1 MRNIPLKQFVSHALG
16 ISENEFHTFVWFIRA
31 YLWKHR
37 FHFLGIWALGI
48 GIVWTTATVVFM
60 VKPALQA
67 SFDNAASISITLIA
81 LVIVFASLLS
91 GLFQYI
97 QTLLLEKT
105 GLDIVAS
112 LRRDLY
118 NHILHMDIG
127 YLSTNHV
134 GELSAVCME
143 ETNLIRDMTGNV
155 FVSAIQ
161 DALLFIVLIGIVIY
175 QDWRLSLLALASIP
189 LISLGKSR
197 LSQRRRVLTEQL
209 LESRAR
215 LTAWVSEVLFNARL
229 VKAFGTEETETDRMK
244 NFFDQQA
251 KLHLTTLRARSLSQP
266 INEIITGCTIVAVMI
281 VGSWRTES
289 GGTTLPELTA
299 MLVALITAYRPLK
312 RLDNI
317 GNRLQEG
324 ASAAVRIKKILDTQ
338 RSIQDAPDATPIR
351 ITKGHVQF
359 KNVGFQYAGSEPTL
373 HTLNFDVTPGSLF
386 AIIGPSGA
394 GKTSL
399 VNLIPRFFDPT
410 TGCILIDE
418 QDIRTV
424 TQASLRSQ
432 MAIVTQETLLFDDSV
447 AANIAYGK
455 PDATRDEIIR
465 AAKLAA
471 ADEFIQTLPNG
482 YDTMIG
488 TRGVRLS
495 GGERQ
500 RLSIARAL
508 IKDTKILVLDEATS
522 SLDNKTE
529 SLIKNFIDS
538 SLNLPTRIVV
548 AHRLS
553 TIRNADHILVMSEG
567 RIIERGTHETLMLQN
582 GLYADLYQIEEGQ
595 ESEVSNNQLITA

>member
-1 MRNIPLKQFVSHALG
+1 MRHLQLKKLISKALG
-16 ISENEFHTFVWFIRA
+16 ISENEFHTFLWLIRT
-31 YLWKHR
+31 YLLKHR
-37 FHFLGIWALGI
+37 FYFLGIWALGI
-48 GIVWTTATVVFM
+48 GIVWTTGTVVFM

-67 SFDNAASISITLIA
+67 SFNNTGPISITLIA
-81 LVIVFASLLS
+81 LVIVMASLLS
-91 GLFQYI
+91 GIFQYI
-97 QTLLLEKT
+97 QTILLEKS
-105 GLDIVAS
+105 GLEIVAS

-118 NHILHMDIG
+118 NHILHMDIS

-134 GELSAVCME
+134 GELSAICME

-161 DALLFIVLIGIVIY
+161 DAVLFIVLIGIVIY
-175 QDWRLSLLALASIP
+175 QDWKLSLLALASIP

-197 LSQRRRVLTEQL
+197 LSQRRRALTEQL
-209 LESRAR
+209 LDSRAK

-229 VKAFGTEETETDRMK
+229 VKAFGTEETETERMK

-266 INEIITGCTIVAVMI
+266 INEIITGGTIVAVML

-299 MLVALITAYRPLK
+299 ILVALIAAYRPLK

-351 ITKGHVQF
+351 VTKGHVQF
-359 KNVGFQYAGSEPTL
+359 KNVGFQYAGNKPIL
-373 HTLNFDVTPGSLF
+373 HELNFDIAPGSLF

-418 QDIRTV
+418 QDIRAV

-432 MAIVTQETLLFDDSV
+432 MAIVTQETLLFDDSI

-455 PDATRDEIIR
+455 PDATRDAIIT

-471 ADEFIQTLPNG
+471 ADEFIQALPNG

-488 TRGVRLS
+488 SRGVRLS

-508 IKDTKILVLDEATS
+508 LKDTKILVLDEATS
-522 SLDNKTE
+522 ALDNKTE
-529 SLIKNFIDS
+529 SLIKSFIDS
-538 SLNLPTRIVV
+538 TDNLPTRIVV

-567 RIIERGTHETLMLQN
+567 RIIETGTHETLMLQS
-582 GLYADLYQIEEGQ
+582 GLYAELYQIEEREDLKMSIN
-595 ESEVSNNQLITA
+595 ESMTV

>member
-1 MRNIPLKQFVSHALG
+1 MRHLQLKKLISNALG
-16 ISENEFHTFVWFIRA
+16 ISEDEFHTFVWLIRA
-31 YLWKHR
+31 YLWKQR

-48 GIVWTTATVVFM
+48 GIVCTTGTVVFM

-67 SFDNAASISITLIA
+67 SFDNTAPISITLIA
-81 LVIVFASLLS
+81 LVIVIASLLS
-91 GLFQYI
+91 GLFQYM
-97 QTLLLEKT
+97 QTLLLEKS
-105 GLDIVAS
+105 GLEIVAS

-118 NHILHMDIG
+118 NHILHMDIS

-134 GELSAVCME
+134 GELSAICME

-161 DALLFIVLIGIVIY
+161 DAVLFIVLIGIVIY

-197 LSQRRRVLTEQL
+197 LSQRRRALTEQL

-215 LTAWVSEVLFNARL
+215 ITAWVSEVLFNARL
-229 VKAFGTEETETDRMK
+229 VKAFGTEETETERMK

-266 INEIITGCTIVAVMI
+266 INEIITGGTIVAVML

-299 MLVALITAYRPLK
+299 ILVALIAAYRPLK

-338 RSIQDAPDATPIR
+338 QSIQNAPDATPIR

-359 KNVGFQYAGSEPTL
+359 KNVGFQYAGNEPTL
-373 HTLNFDVTPGSLF
+373 HELNFDIAPGSLF

-418 QDIRTV
+418 QDIRAV

-432 MAIVTQETLLFDDSV
+432 MAIVTQETLLFDDSI

-455 PDATRDEIIR
+455 PDATRDEIMR

-471 ADEFIQTLPNG
+471 ADEFIQALPNG

-522 SLDNKTE
+522 SLDNRTE
-529 SLIKNFIDS
+529 SLIKSVIDS
-538 SLNLPTRIVV
+538 TDNLPTRIVV

-567 RIIERGTHETLMLQN
+567 RIVETGTHETLMLQN
-582 GLYADLYQIEEGQ
+582 GLYADLYQIEERRDLEMSIN
-595 ESEVSNNQLITA
+595 ESMTA

>member
-1 MRNIPLKQFVSHALG
+1 MRHLQLKKLISNALG
-16 ISENEFHTFVWFIRA
+16 ISEDEFHTFVWLIRA

-48 GIVWTTATVVFM
+48 GIVCTTGTVVFM

-67 SFDNAASISITLIA
+67 SFDNTAPISITLIA
-81 LVIVFASLLS
+81 LVIVIASLLS
-91 GLFQYI
+91 GLFQYM
-97 QTLLLEKT
+97 QTLLLEKS
-105 GLDIVAS
+105 GLEIVAS

-118 NHILHMDIG
+118 NHILHMDIS

-134 GELSAVCME
+134 GELSAICME

-161 DALLFIVLIGIVIY
+161 DAVLFIVLIGIVIY

-197 LSQRRRVLTEQL
+197 LSQRRRALTEQL

-215 LTAWVSEVLFNARL
+215 ITAWVSEVLFNARL
-229 VKAFGTEETETDRMK
+229 VKAFGTEETETERMK

-266 INEIITGCTIVAVMI
+266 INEIITGGTIVAVML

-299 MLVALITAYRPLK
+299 ILVALIAAYRPLK

-338 RSIQDAPDATPIR
+338 QSIQNAPDATPIR

-359 KNVGFQYAGSEPTL
+359 KNVGFQYAGNEPTL
-373 HTLNFDVTPGSLF
+373 HELNFDIAPGSLF

-418 QDIRTV
+418 QDIRAV

-432 MAIVTQETLLFDDSV
+432 MAIVTQETLLFDDSI

-455 PDATRDEIIR
+455 PDATRDEIMR

-471 ADEFIQTLPNG
+471 ADEFIQALPNG

-522 SLDNKTE
+522 SLDNRTE
-529 SLIKNFIDS
+529 SLIKSVIDS
-538 SLNLPTRIVV
+538 TDNLPTRIVV

-567 RIIERGTHETLMLQN
+567 RIVETGTHETLMLQN
-582 GLYADLYQIEEGQ
+582 GLYADLYQIEERRDLEMSIN
-595 ESEVSNNQLITA
+595 ESMTA